1 MNTKNEAKKLQ
12 VQVVYMSHQAIYRKF
27 RPKIFDDVLGQEHV
41 TRTLKNQ
48 IMSNNIAHA
57 YLFSGIRGTGKTS
70 TAKIFARAV
79 NCLNNHEGN
88 PCNEC
93 EICISI
99 LDETNMDVIEMDA
112 ASNNGVDDIRELRDK
127 VMFLPVKSKYK
138 VYIIDEVHM
147 LSKGAFNALLKTLE
161 EPPEHLLFILATTE
175 PQKIPPTILSRC
187 QRFDLKRINAD
198 IIVENMKKICNELE
212 IKYEEKALKL
222 IAANSEGAMRDAQ
235 SILDRCISFNSQVDY
250 DTVINL
256 LGTVNYQVVLE
267 AVEAIVDKNIVKA
280 MSLVDNILNSGKE
293 ITFFLDELIICFRNM
308 LIMKTTNSSDNLMR
322 ISEDETNEIIELNKK
337 ISVEEIVKIIEEL
350 SIAQSECK
358 KALNPRV
365 LLETKLIK
373 MLHNVHYVNL
383 DELVKRIKNIENS
396 LNGNYQPKDALI
408 KREIKTDN
416 IINEPEGKENI
427 ERTKKTANAKKTE
440 KEDTLN
446 REKIENIDENKE
458 EARANNQQNKSDQ
471 AIFDAIINEWQ
482 SLLKEIRRENAGL
495 QAIIRESKLTE
506 VINKKA
512 VFEFD
517 PKFTFH
523 INAANQPKNK
533 EEFKEILSRF
543 LNEKCEVEFIT
554 KKEIKNVKPK
564 TTIKD
569 VYEDLKSE
577 FGEIVEYKQED

>member
-1 MNTKNEAKKLQ
+1 
-12 VQVVYMSHQAIYRKF
+12 MSHQAIYRKF
-27 RPKIFDDVLGQEHV
+27 RPKVFDDVLGQEHV

-48 IMSNNIAHA
+48 IMSHNIAHA

-322 ISEDETNEIIELNKK
+322 ISEDEINGIIELNKK

-383 DELVKRIKNIENS
+383 DELVKRIKNIENT

-458 EARANNQQNKSDQ
+458 EALANNQQNKSDQ

>member
-1 MNTKNEAKKLQ
+1 
-12 VQVVYMSHQAIYRKF
+12 MSHQAIYRKF

-48 IMSNNIAHA
+48 IMSQNIAHA

-175 PQKIPPTILSRC
+175 PQKIPATILSRC

-256 LGTVNYQVVLE
+256 LGTVNYQVILE
-267 AVEAIVDKNIVKA
+267 AVEAIADKNIVKT

-293 ITFFLDELIICFRNM
+293 LTFFLDELIICFRNM
-308 LIMKTTNSSDNLMR
+308 LIIKTTNSSDNLMR
-322 ISEDETNEIIELNKK
+322 ISEDETNEIKELNKK

-383 DELVKRIKNIENS
+383 DVLVERIENIES
-396 LNGNYQPKDALI
+396 SINGKYQPKDAV
-408 KREIKTDN
+408 K
-416 IINEPEGKENI
+416 EPESTENI
-427 ERTKKTANAKKTE
+427 ERTIKTTSVKKTE
-440 KEDTLN
+440 KEDILKT
-446 REKIENIDENKE
+446 EKIENVDKNKE
-458 EARANNQQNKSDQ
+458 EALENKQQNKSDQ

-517 PKFTFH
+517 SKFTFH

-569 VYEDLKSE
+569 VYEDLKNE

>member
-1 MNTKNEAKKLQ
+1 
-12 VQVVYMSHQAIYRKF
+12 MSHQAIYRKF

-48 IMSNNIAHA
+48 IMSQNIAHA

-256 LGTVNYQVVLE
+256 LGTVNYQVILE
-267 AVEAIVDKNIVKA
+267 AVEAIADKSIVKT

-293 ITFFLDELIICFRNM
+293 LTFFLDELIICFRNM
-308 LIMKTTNSSDNLMR
+308 LIIKTTNSSDNLMR
-322 ISEDETNEIIELNKK
+322 ISEDETNEIKELNKK

-383 DELVKRIKNIENS
+383 DVLVERIENIES
-396 LNGNYQPKDALI
+396 SINGKYQPKDAV
-408 KREIKTDN
+408 K
-416 IINEPEGKENI
+416 EPESTENI
-427 ERTKKTANAKKTE
+427 ERTIKTASAKKTE
-440 KEDTLN
+440 KEDILKT
-446 REKIENIDENKE
+446 EKIENVDKNKE
-458 EARANNQQNKSDQ
+458 EALENKQQNKSDQ
-471 AIFDAIINEWQ
+471 AIFDAIISEWQ

-517 PKFTFH
+517 SKFTFH

-554 KKEIKNVKPK
+554 KKEIKSVKPK

-569 VYEDLKSE
+569 VYEDLKNE

>member
-1 MNTKNEAKKLQ
+1 
-12 VQVVYMSHQAIYRKF
+12 MSHQAIYRKF

-57 YLFSGIRGTGKTS
+57 YIFSGIRGTGKTS

-93 EICISI
+93 EACRSI

-127 VMFLPVKSKYK
+127 VKFLPVKSKYK

-175 PQKIPPTILSRC
+175 PQKIPATILSRC
-187 QRFDLKRINAD
+187 QRFDLKRISAD
-198 IIVENMKKICNELE
+198 VIVENMKKICDELD

-235 SILDRCISFNSQVDY
+235 SILDRCVSFNDDKVDY
-250 DTVINL
+250 ETVINL

-267 AVEAIVDKNIVKA
+267 AADAIVDKNIEKT
-280 MSLVDNILNSGKE
+280 MSLVDSILNSGKE
-293 ITFFLDELIICFRNM
+293 LSFFLDELIICFRNM
-308 LIMKTTNSSDNLMR
+308 LIIKTTNSSDNLMR
-322 ISEDETNEIIELNKK
+322 ISEDETDEIIELNKR
-337 ISVEEIVKIIEEL
+337 ISVDEIVKIIEDL
-350 SIAQSECK
+350 STAQSECK
-358 KALNPRV
+358 RALNPRV

-373 MLHNVHYVNL
+373 MLHNVNYVNIEAL
-383 DELVKRIKNIENS
+383 AKRIENIENN
-396 LNGNYQPKDALI
+396 LQGTYQQKNFIRTQETEPAKVNKI
-408 KREIKTDN
+408 SENKKYIEKTEKTDSL
-416 IINEPEGKENI
+416 EKRKDENI
-427 ERTKKTANAKKTE
+427 EFKKDEPLKK
-440 KEDTLN
+440 KEF
-446 REKIENIDENKE
+446 ESSDE
-458 EARANNQQNKSDQ
+458 
-471 AIFDAIINEWQ
+471 AIFNSIINGWQ
-482 SLLKEIRRENAGL
+482 TILKEIRSENAGL
-495 QAIIRESKLTE
+495 QAIIRESELTE

-523 INAANQPKNK
+523 ISAANQPKNK
-533 EEFKEILSRF
+533 QKFKEILKSF
-543 LNEKCEVEFIT
+543 LNENCEVEFIT
-554 KKEIKNVKPK
+554 KNEVKYVKPK
-564 TTIKD
+564 TTIED
-569 VYEDLKSE
+569 VYEDLKNE
-577 FGEIVEYKQED
+577 FGEIVEFKQED

>member
-1 MNTKNEAKKLQ
+1 
-12 VQVVYMSHQAIYRKF
+12 MSHQAIYRKF

-48 IMSNNIAHA
+48 IMSDNIAHA

-93 EICISI
+93 EICRST

-127 VMFLPVKSKYK
+127 VKFLPVKSKYK

-175 PQKIPPTILSRC
+175 PQKIPATILSRC
-187 QRFDLKRINAD
+187 QRFDLKRISTD
-198 IIVENMKKICNELE
+198 VIVENMEKICDELN

-235 SILDRCISFNSQVDY
+235 SILDRCISFNEDAVDY
-250 DTVINL
+250 ETVINL

-267 AVEAIVDKNIVKA
+267 AAGAIVDKDIEKTMN
-280 MSLVDNILNSGKE
+280 LVDSILNSGKE
-293 ITFFLDELIICFRNM
+293 LSLFLDELIICFRNM
-308 LIMKTTNSSDNLMR
+308 LIIKTTNSSDNLMR
-322 ISEDETNEIIELNKK
+322 ISEDETDEITELNKR
-337 ISVEEIVKIIEEL
+337 ISVDETVKIIEDL
-350 SIAQSECK
+350 STAQSECK
-358 KALNPRV
+358 RALNPRI

-373 MLHNVHYVNL
+373 MLHNVSYADL
-383 DELVKRIKNIENS
+383 EALAKRIENIEN
-396 LNGNYQPKDALI
+396 NMHGTYEFENPIRKQETEAVEIYKAPKV
-408 KREIKTDN
+408 N
-416 IINEPEGKENI
+416 I
-427 ERTKKTANAKKTE
+427 AKAE
-440 KEDTLN
+440 KP
-446 REKIENIDENKE
+446 EKIEKVQNDEKLIKTE
-458 EARANNQQNKSDQ
+458 EIKQVKKNEFENKSDEE
-471 AIFDAIINEWQ
+471 IFNFIRDGWQ
-482 SLLKEIRRENAGL
+482 TVLKEIRSENAGL
-495 QAIIRESKLTE
+495 QAIIRESTLVE
-506 VINKKA
+506 VTNKKA

-523 INAANQPKNK
+523 ISAANQPKNK
-533 EEFKEILSRF
+533 QKFKEILSGF
-543 LNEKCEVEFIT
+543 LNENCEVEFV
-554 KKEIKNVKPK
+554 KKNEAKYVKPK
-564 TTIKD
+564 TTIED
-569 VYEDLKSE
+569 VYEDLKNE
-577 FGEIVEYKQED
+577 FGEIVEFKQED

>member
-1 MNTKNEAKKLQ
+1 
-12 VQVVYMSHQAIYRKF
+12 MSHQAIYRKF

-57 YLFSGIRGTGKTS
+57 YIFSGIRGTGKTS

-79 NCLNNHEGN
+79 NCLNEGN

-93 EICISI
+93 EACRSI
-99 LDETNMDVIEMDA
+99 LEETNMDVIEMDA

-127 VMFLPVKSKYK
+127 VKFLPVKSKYK

-175 PQKIPPTILSRC
+175 PQKIPATILSRC
-187 QRFDLKRINAD
+187 QRFDLKRISAD
-198 IIVENMKKICNELE
+198 VIVENMKKICDELD

-235 SILDRCISFNSQVDY
+235 SILDRCVSFNDDKVDY
-250 DTVINL
+250 ETVINL

-267 AVEAIVDKNIVKA
+267 AADAIVDKNIEKT
-280 MSLVDNILNSGKE
+280 MSLVGSILNSGKE
-293 ITFFLDELIICFRNM
+293 LSFFLDELIICFRNM
-308 LIMKTTNSSDNLMR
+308 LIIKTTNSSDNLMR
-322 ISEDETNEIIELNKK
+322 ISEDETDEIIALNKR
-337 ISVEEIVKIIEEL
+337 ISVDEIVKIIEDL
-350 SIAQSECK
+350 STAQSECK
-358 KALNPRV
+358 RALNPRV

-373 MLHNVHYVNL
+373 MLHNVNYVNIEAL
-383 DELVKRIKNIENS
+383 AKRIENIENN
-396 LNGNYQPKDALI
+396 LQGTYQQKNFIRTQETEPAKVNKI
-408 KREIKTDN
+408 SENKKYIEKTEKTDSL
-416 IINEPEGKENI
+416 EKRKDENI
-427 ERTKKTANAKKTE
+427 EFKKDEPLKK
-440 KEDTLN
+440 KEF
-446 REKIENIDENKE
+446 ESSDE
-458 EARANNQQNKSDQ
+458 
-471 AIFDAIINEWQ
+471 AIFNSIINGWQ
-482 SLLKEIRRENAGL
+482 TILKEIRSENAGL

-523 INAANQPKNK
+523 ISAANQPKNK
-533 EEFKEILSRF
+533 QKFKDILKSF
-543 LNEKCEVEFIT
+543 LNENCEVEFIT
-554 KKEIKNVKPK
+554 KNEVKYVKPK
-564 TTIKD
+564 TTIED
-569 VYEDLKSE
+569 VYEDLKNE
-577 FGEIVEYKQED
+577 FGEIVEFKQED

>member
-1 MNTKNEAKKLQ
+1 
-12 VQVVYMSHQAIYRKF
+12 MSHQAIYRKF

-48 IMSNNIAHA
+48 IMSQNIAHA

-175 PQKIPPTILSRC
+175 PQKIPATILSRC

-256 LGTVNYQVVLE
+256 LGTVNYQVILE
-267 AVEAIVDKNIVKA
+267 AVEAIADKNIVKT

-293 ITFFLDELIICFRNM
+293 LTFFLDELIICFRNM
-308 LIMKTTNSSDNLMR
+308 LIIKTTNSSDNLMR
-322 ISEDETNEIIELNKK
+322 ISEDETNEIKELNKK

-383 DELVKRIKNIENS
+383 DVLVERIENIES
-396 LNGNYQPKDALI
+396 SINGKYQPKDAV
-408 KREIKTDN
+408 K
-416 IINEPEGKENI
+416 EPESTENI
-427 ERTKKTANAKKTE
+427 ERTIKTASAKKTE
-440 KEDTLN
+440 KEDILKT
-446 REKIENIDENKE
+446 EKIENVDKNKE
-458 EARANNQQNKSDQ
+458 EVLENKQQNKSDQ

-517 PKFTFH
+517 SKFTFH

-554 KKEIKNVKPK
+554 KKEIKSVKPK

>member
-1 MNTKNEAKKLQ
+1 
-12 VQVVYMSHQAIYRKF
+12 MSHQAIYRKF

-48 IMSNNIAHA
+48 IMSDNIAHA

-93 EICISI
+93 EICRST

-127 VMFLPVKSKYK
+127 VKFLPVKSKYK

-175 PQKIPPTILSRC
+175 PQKIPATILSRC
-187 QRFDLKRINAD
+187 QRFDLKRIGTD
-198 IIVENMKKICNELE
+198 VIVENMKKICDELN

-235 SILDRCISFNSQVDY
+235 SILDRCISFNEDAVDY
-250 DTVINL
+250 ETVINL

-267 AVEAIVDKNIVKA
+267 AAGAIVDKDIEKTMN
-280 MSLVDNILNSGKE
+280 LVDSILNSGKE
-293 ITFFLDELIICFRNM
+293 LSLFLDELIICFRNM
-308 LIMKTTNSSDNLMR
+308 LIIKTTNSSDNLMR
-322 ISEDETNEIIELNKK
+322 ISEDETDEITELNKR
-337 ISVEEIVKIIEEL
+337 ISVDETVKIIEDL
-350 SIAQSECK
+350 STAQSECK
-358 KALNPRV
+358 RALNPRI

-373 MLHNVHYVNL
+373 MLHNVSYADL
-383 DELVKRIKNIENS
+383 EALAKRIENIEN
-396 LNGNYQPKDALI
+396 NMHGTYEFENPIRKQETEAVEIYKAPKVNIAKAEKPEKVEKVQNDEKLI
-408 KREIKTDN
+408 KTEEINQVKK
-416 IINEPEGKENI
+416 NEFE
-427 ERTKKTANAKKTE
+427 
-440 KEDTLN
+440 
-446 REKIENIDENKE
+446 
-458 EARANNQQNKSDQ
+458 NKSDEE
-471 AIFDAIINEWQ
+471 IFNFIRDGWQ
-482 SLLKEIRRENAGL
+482 TVLKEIRSENAGL
-495 QAIIRESKLTE
+495 QAIIRESTLVE
-506 VINKKA
+506 VTNKKA

-523 INAANQPKNK
+523 ISAANQPKNK
-533 EEFKEILSRF
+533 QKFKEILSGF
-543 LNEKCEVEFIT
+543 LNENCEVEFV
-554 KKEIKNVKPK
+554 KKNEAKYVKPK
-564 TTIKD
+564 TTIED
-569 VYEDLKSE
+569 VYEDLKNE
-577 FGEIVEYKQED
+577 FGEIVEFKQED

>member
-1 MNTKNEAKKLQ
+1 
-12 VQVVYMSHQAIYRKF
+12 MSHQAIYRKF

-48 IMSNNIAHA
+48 IMSQNIAHA

-112 ASNNGVDDIRELRDK
+112 ESNNGVDDIRELRDK

-175 PQKIPPTILSRC
+175 PQKIPATILSRC

-256 LGTVNYQVVLE
+256 LGTVNYQVILE
-267 AVEAIVDKNIVKA
+267 AVEAIADKNIVKT

-293 ITFFLDELIICFRNM
+293 LTFFLDELIICFRNM
-308 LIMKTTNSSDNLMR
+308 LIIKTTNSSDNLMR
-322 ISEDETNEIIELNKK
+322 ISEDETNEIKELNKK

-383 DELVKRIKNIENS
+383 DVLVERIENIES
-396 LNGNYQPKDALI
+396 SINGKYQPKDAV
-408 KREIKTDN
+408 K
-416 IINEPEGKENI
+416 EPESTENI
-427 ERTKKTANAKKTE
+427 ERTIKTTSVKKTE
-440 KEDTLN
+440 KEDILKT
-446 REKIENIDENKE
+446 EKIENVDKNKE
-458 EARANNQQNKSDQ
+458 EALENKQQNKSDQ
-471 AIFDAIINEWQ
+471 AIFDAIISEWQ

-517 PKFTFH
+517 SKFTFH

-569 VYEDLKSE
+569 VYKDLKSE

>member
-1 MNTKNEAKKLQ
+1 MKKKNYR

-48 IMSNNIAHA
+48 IMSQNIAHA

-175 PQKIPPTILSRC
+175 PQKIPATILSRC

-256 LGTVNYQVVLE
+256 LGTVNYQVILE
-267 AVEAIVDKNIVKA
+267 AVEAIADKNIVKT

-293 ITFFLDELIICFRNM
+293 LTFFLDELIICFRNM
-308 LIMKTTNSSDNLMR
+308 LIIKTTNSSDNLMR
-322 ISEDETNEIIELNKK
+322 ISEDETNEIKELNKK

-383 DELVKRIKNIENS
+383 DVLVERIENIES
-396 LNGNYQPKDALI
+396 SINGKYQPKDAV
-408 KREIKTDN
+408 K
-416 IINEPEGKENI
+416 EPESTENI
-427 ERTKKTANAKKTE
+427 ERTIKTTSVKKTE
-440 KEDTLN
+440 KEDILKT
-446 REKIENIDENKE
+446 EKIENVDKNKE
-458 EARANNQQNKSDQ
+458 EALENKQQNKSDQ
-471 AIFDAIINEWQ
+471 AIFDAIISEWQ

-517 PKFTFH
+517 SKFTFH

-569 VYEDLKSE
+569 VYEDLKNE

>member
-1 MNTKNEAKKLQ
+1 
-12 VQVVYMSHQAIYRKF
+12 MSHQAIYRKF

-48 IMSNNIAHA
+48 IMSQNIAHA

-175 PQKIPPTILSRC
+175 PQKIPATILSRC

-293 ITFFLDELIICFRNM
+293 LTFFLDELIICFRNM
-308 LIMKTTNSSDNLMR
+308 LIIKTTNSSDNLMR
-322 ISEDETNEIIELNKK
+322 ISEDETNEIKELNKK

-383 DELVKRIKNIENS
+383 DVLVERIENIES
-396 LNGNYQPKDALI
+396 SINGKYQPKDAV
-408 KREIKTDN
+408 K
-416 IINEPEGKENI
+416 EPEGKENI
-427 ERTKKTANAKKTE
+427 ERTKKTASVKKTE

-458 EARANNQQNKSDQ
+458 EALANNQQNKSDQ

-569 VYEDLKSE
+569 VYKDLKSE